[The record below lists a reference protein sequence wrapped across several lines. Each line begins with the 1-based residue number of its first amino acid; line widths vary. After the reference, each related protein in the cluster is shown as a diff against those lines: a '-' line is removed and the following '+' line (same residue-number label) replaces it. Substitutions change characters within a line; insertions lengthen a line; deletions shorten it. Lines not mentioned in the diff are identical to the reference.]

1 MSYLVNTLPAD
12 ALVPKVT
19 RASSGMVLTVKDR
32 QHIGLLHCEFGL
44 ILMNKIKVMIWNVN
58 ASLIVF
64 KHFIITR
71 VNLTMWV
78 PVCPR
83 QTRTISWL
91 LMSWLLVSPGHQQSW
106 YWSYKMG
113 MLLSSLRVGLH
124 NLSCFSFVETWNVTT
139 YPYFPKK
146 ILLCIPGICYERFLP
161 EGNKCVFPTYWSNH
175 EWISEFHRTNHKDLN
190 C

>member
-1 MSYLVNTLPAD
+1 
-12 ALVPKVT
+12 
-19 RASSGMVLTVKDR
+19 MVLTVQDR

-44 ILMNKIKVMIWNVN
+44 ILMNKIQVMIWNVN
-58 ASLIVF
+58 ASLIVY
-64 KHFIITR
+64 KRFIMTR

-91 LMSWLLVSPGHQQSW
+91 LMAWLLVSPGHQQSW

-139 YPYFPKK
+139 YPYFHKK
-146 ILLCIPGICYERFLP
+146 SCFAYHGYAMRDFCLKEINVFSQHIGQIMNEYLNSTEQILRI
-161 EGNKCVFPTYWSNH
+161 
-175 EWISEFHRTNHKDLN
+175 WIVNLVSMLITSWYIT
-190 C
+190 